1 MVYNQNDIDVRT
13 AVAAHGIACKASA
26 IAKRARLGS
35 SDALEEKKLQM
46 CVAQLDWIRHY
57 KILAASSHSTI
68 NITADGG
75 TDVSS
80 HLVVDSV
87 QISETFLFT
96 TDAATTAQVI
106 ADAINNYTS
115 TPEYTAV
122 VRGTAV
128 DIITTTKD
136 SSKNGLAVTQV
147 GGDVT
152 FTAEYFNGGQDGVEA
167 SDNYLTEDQLSCLF
181 DNIAE
186 FTGCCYAPIGYN
198 YKTESN
204 IAPQGVIMTLN
215 SGTSLLY
222 NTTVPIQL
230 NTLQLINSTI

>member
-1 MVYNQNDIDVRT
+1 MVYSQNDIDVRT
-13 AVAAHGIACKASA
+13 AIAAHGLACKASE
-26 IAKRARLGS
+26 IAKRARFGS
-35 SDALEEKKLQM
+35 SDTLEEKKLQM
-46 CVAQLDWIRHY
+46 CIAQLDWIRNY
-57 KILAASSHSTI
+57 KILAQSAHATI
-68 NITADGG
+68 NVTGG
-75 TDVSS
+75 GVPGINSYF
-80 HLVVDSV
+80 VVDSV
-87 QISETFLFT
+87 QISDTFLFT

-128 DIITTTKD
+128 DIITTVKD

-167 SDNYLTEDQLSCLF
+167 SDNYLTEDQLSCLY

-186 FTGCCYAPIGYN
+186 FTGCGYAPIGYN
-198 YKTESN
+198 YKTQTN
-204 IAPQGVIMTLN
+204 ITPNGVIMTLN
-215 SGTSLLY
+215 NGTTLIY
-222 NTTVPIQL
+222 NTGVDIQL
-230 NTLQLINSTI
+230 NTLQLINSTV